1 VKERLRQLRREVD
14 ADREPEELPLLTEED
29 AGEVLDEAQV
39 EVEGALV
46 VPDGF
51 KVSDP
56 PSEEA
61 LIVSK
66 PPSAAAK
73 ALEGRRILRCSASG
87 RGSAGAPASSPRPT
101 TTSAARSAATRSTSL
116 LTTRSTARTRTTSRT
131 CSSST
136 STGRRTTPST
146 TRGSCWSRSSH
157 PEEKGST
164 VRWRPVRQSQ
174 KSRRQKRWRW
184 TPHSEPSKGHERTLA
199 SGPARSEVR
208 TCIHSQSGCE

>member
-1 VKERLRQLRREVD
+1 MKERLRQLRREVD

-116 LTTRSTARTRTTSRT
+116 HTTRSTARTRTTSRT
-131 CSSST
+131 CST
-136 STGRRTTPST
+136 RAPARRVPDDGRRRAST
-146 TRGSCWSRSSH
+146 TRGAARV
-157 PEEKGST
+157 T
-164 VRWRPVRQSQ
+164 
-174 KSRRQKRWRW
+174 RRRGAGR
-184 TPHSEPSKGHERTLA
+184 
-199 SGPARSEVR
+199 
-208 TCIHSQSGCE
+208 

>member
-1 VKERLRQLRREVD
+1 MHGGRSGNSGGSGSGGFAKRRLYVHMRERAREEKAVKERLRQLRREAD

-51 KVSDP
+51 KISDP

-73 ALEGRRILRCSASG
+73 ALEGRRILRKWEGFGWCSGIITKANDDLRRSIG
-87 RGSAGAPASSPRPT
+87 GDKVNFFAHYEIDGEDEDDVPHVLELGEYRTTDDAEYDSWLLLEPLESPGEEALDGEMEAGAAEAEPAAEVMEVE
-101 TTSAARSAATRSTSL
+101 AA
-116 LTTRSTARTRTTSRT
+116 
-131 CSSST
+131 
-136 STGRRTTPST
+136 
-146 TRGSCWSRSSH
+146 
-157 PEEKGST
+157 
-164 VRWRPVRQSQ
+164 
-174 KSRRQKRWRW
+174 
-184 TPHSEPSKGHERTLA
+184 
-199 SGPARSEVR
+199 
-208 TCIHSQSGCE
+208 